1 MLILS
6 SSHFHVENLSTL
18 DTKTLFTTLFHHN
31 FAAFPGLPNT
41 SPLVKRYATSAS
53 CWLVGDY
60 RFGNS
65 NPSGAVPRVF
75 NVSKLH
81 VTPEIDIEMAKHSI
95 AAIDSYLNLPTLTP
109 TPTTATATATATH
122 HLHRPLLLFWD
133 LAVREAMNNSSDS
146 IYSGT
151 TKFSYSNLVNRYKSN
166 VVDIRKF
173 CDDAGLTFK
182 DLVRDRGGHPND
194 LGVAIIIKAISAA
207 GAAPIITTTTP
218 KQNNIHRY
226 FVFACRFALCKYHT
240 FVRGL
245 IAPIQKKMTLVRP
258 RLKLIVNGKYKKIK
272 DVSCRSKRVRLRL
285 SHVLLN
291 VYQAHV
297 LVLTALSGLVELR
310 ITDFVKDLAR

>member
-1 MLILS
+1 
-6 SSHFHVENLSTL
+6 
-18 DTKTLFTTLFHHN
+18 
-31 FAAFPGLPNT
+31 
-41 SPLVKRYATSAS
+41 
-53 CWLVGDY
+53 
-60 RFGNS
+60 
-65 NPSGAVPRVF
+65 
-75 NVSKLH
+75 
-81 VTPEIDIEMAKHSI
+81 MAKHSI

-109 TPTTATATATATH
+109 TTATH

-207 GAAPIITTTTP
+207 GAAPITP